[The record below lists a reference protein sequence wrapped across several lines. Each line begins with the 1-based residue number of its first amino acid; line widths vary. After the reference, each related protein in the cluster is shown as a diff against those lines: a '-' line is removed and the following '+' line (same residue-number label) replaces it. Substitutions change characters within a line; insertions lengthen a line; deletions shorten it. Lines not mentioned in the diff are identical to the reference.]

1 MNDILNVIFKFSILI
16 SLPSSAVRCTN
27 ELKMAEG
34 SNQSTTSSAPVPKPR
49 RHVIIESSNK
59 TSYENVSID
68 LINKNININDE
79 NLQNNTKS
87 KLPNNKAFLTSGNG
101 NGTSDEYRNVITE
114 LNDLHSDKNKN
125 SVKLEEINKLSN
137 IYDDDENCKKPVPA
151 PRRAAATKA
160 MQIVGENVYENAGER
175 KRGDDGSCS
184 PSTSSSTSSS
194 IGNNEMSGDYCV
206 MKISTGAV
214 NKIKL
219 PSMDAP
225 ELPEKKSSA
234 ERRKQSES
242 SRGSYSFVD
251 ETDCAAGEGP
261 SGRYNIKKSLSSS
274 SLNSS
279 QSGSSEKAGTKYST
293 SSPG

>member
-1 MNDILNVIFKFSILI
+1 MCFKFTNCFYFHHCFLAP
-16 SLPSSAVRCTN
+16 LTN

-34 SNQSTTSSAPVPKPR
+34 SNQSTLSSAPVPKPR
-49 RHVIIESSNK
+49 RHLIIESSNS

-87 KLPNNKAFLTSGNG
+87 KLTNNKAFLTSGNG

-137 IYDDDENCKKPVPA
+137 LYDDDENCKKPVPA
-151 PRRAAATKA
+151 PRRSAANKA
-160 MQIVGENVYENAGER
+160 MQIVDENVYENA
-175 KRGDDGSCS
+175 DDGSCS
-184 PSTSSSTSSS
+184 PLSSSCGSS
-194 IGNNEMSGDYCV
+194 IGNNEISGDYCV

-214 NKIKL
+214 NKVKL
-219 PSMDAP
+219 PDNETP
-225 ELPEKKSSA
+225 KLPEKKLSDD
-234 ERRKQSES
+234 RKKKNETNH
-242 SRGSYSFVD
+242 GSYSLVD
-251 ETDCAAGEGP
+251 ETDFTAAEGP

-274 SLNSS
+274 SINSS
-279 QSGSSEKAGTKYST
+279 QSSQSSEKGGSKYVT